1 MICSKFIRT
10 LYRARMQ
17 LLIGRTS
24 YSEFYLTQA
33 VIVVLGCISSIN
45 TQCMYDYVQYQL
57 CRTFRRHGAI
67 GTSH

>member
-24 YSEFYLTQA
+24 YSEFYLMQA
-33 VIVVLGCISSIN
+33 VIVLEHKYTV
-45 TQCMYDYVQYQL
+45 YV
-57 CRTFRRHGAI
+57 
-67 GTSH
+67 